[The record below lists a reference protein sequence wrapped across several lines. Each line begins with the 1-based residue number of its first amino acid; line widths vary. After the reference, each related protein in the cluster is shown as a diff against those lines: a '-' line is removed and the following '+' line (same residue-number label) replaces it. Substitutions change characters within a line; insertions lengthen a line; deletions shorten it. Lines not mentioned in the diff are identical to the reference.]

1 MLTSIPLD
9 LKWQGQTKNVPK
21 DACFHLG
28 KLSQN
33 MTNDFKDTN
42 DDKKK
47 QCCHENQIIILIVRM
62 W

>member
-33 MTNDFKDTN
+33 MTNDFKGY
-42 DDKKK
+42 
-47 QCCHENQIIILIVRM
+47 Q
-62 W
+62 